1 MPDTGFKVSSS
12 CRQTTPPEDPVHA
25 ELPIAC
31 SLEATELPARLAEI
45 TTLGDDAL
53 IDVNRAPGHAELR
66 FAAGDGIRDRVEAIV
81 RAEAHCCAFLNME
94 VRDEPDLVVLR
105 ITASPDA
112 DLALAQ
118 LVDAF
123 RGELLL
129 TDASEWRR
137 WEQLI
142 NERGIVI
149 DRPHGH
155 AHPLYPDMI
164 YPCDYGHV
172 PDTSA
177 PDGEDVDV
185 FVGPVPAGLVGLM
198 ALTHQPRRVSEPKL
212 LMNLSR
218 ADADRIV
225 EFLDRGDPRPDLRL
239 VWREPAP

>member
-1 MPDTGFKVSSS
+1 M
-12 CRQTTPPEDPVHA
+12 HA

-31 SLEATELPARLAEI
+31 SLKPTELPARLAEI

-53 IDVNRAPGHAELR
+53 IDVYRAPGHAELR

-81 RAEAHCCAFLNME
+81 HAEAHCCAFLNME

-149 DRPHGH
+149 DRPRGH
-155 AHPLYPDMI
+155 ARPLYPNMI

-185 FVGPVPAGLVGLM
+185 FVGPVPTGLVGLIV
-198 ALTHQPRRVSEPKL
+198 LTHQPSGVSEPKL
-212 LMNLSR
+212 LMNLPR
-218 ADADRIV
+218 ADADQIF